1 MKRKTIIVIA
11 VVAALFSLVAFKLTT
26 NKMTLDAVTNR
37 PPQNNPAI
45 AVNVIAVDKQ
55 PVSSQLIKTG
65 TLLPFKQ
72 ADIMSTSQGKVLNL
86 NIELGTPVTEGQ
98 IVATIDDRLKQLALE
113 KAQLSLAKLKTD
125 YERYS
130 VLLAG
135 NATTETTVT
144 DLKYNYEDTKNQVEQ
159 LQKQLADASVTAPIS
174 GIITKKALEKGEYVN
189 NGTQI
194 GSVVDISKLKVQ
206 VMLSED
212 EVSQVR
218 INQLVKVSTSEDTN
232 MRAQVTYISPNG
244 DDSHNYLVELTLNNR
259 TQNPVKAGG
268 IAYADFSHGSNE
280 SVLQI
285 PRSALIESIKNPSV
299 YVAFKGHA
307 MERKIKIGRE
317 FGGNIE
323 LLQGLKAG
331 EEIITSGQI
340 NLSDSA
346 PIVIV
351 NAHN

>member
-1 MKRKTIIVIA
+1 MKRKTILVIA
-11 VVAALFSLVAFKLTT
+11 VVAALFSLVAFKLNT
-26 NKMTLDAVTNR
+26 NKMALDAVTNR

-130 VLLAG
+130 ALLAG

-174 GIITKKALEKGEYVN
+174 GIITKKAIEKGEYVN

-206 VMLSED
+206 VMLSEG
-212 EVSQVR
+212 EVSQVQ
-218 INQLVKVSTSEDTN
+218 INQWVKVSTAVDTN

-244 DDSHNYLVELTLNNR
+244 DDSHNYLIELTMTNR
-259 TQNPVKAGG
+259 IQNPVKAGG
-268 IAYADFSHGSNE
+268 IAYVDFSHGSNE

-285 PRSALIESIKNPSV
+285 PRSTLIESIKNPSV
-299 YVAFKGHA
+299 YVAVNGHA
-307 MERKIKIGRE
+307 MHRNIKVGRE

-323 LLQGLKAG
+323 LLEGLKAG

-346 PIVIV
+346 SIVIV